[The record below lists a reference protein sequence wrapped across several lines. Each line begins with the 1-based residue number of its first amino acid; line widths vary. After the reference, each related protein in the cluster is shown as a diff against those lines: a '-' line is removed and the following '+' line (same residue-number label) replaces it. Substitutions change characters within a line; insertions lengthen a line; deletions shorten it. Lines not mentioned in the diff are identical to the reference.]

1 MQDKVWVEIEP
12 PKGFGDEAIKIAQER
27 CDKVNAMLLK
37 LGCEP
42 QCKFAVNEGWLSG
55 GSYAGPSWATNAYWF
70 VTGPSGGTK
79 SLPDNGEW
87 FNLDYFAL
95 EEGEQETYNG

>member
-1 MQDKVWVEIEP
+1 MQDKVWIEIEP
-12 PKGFGDEAIKIAQER
+12 PKGFGEEAIKIAQER

-42 QCKFAVNEGWLSG
+42 FYRFAVNTGWLSDG
-55 GSYAGPSWATNAYWF
+55 HHKGPSWAKNAYWLMR
-70 VTGPSGGTK
+70 GKNAPRL